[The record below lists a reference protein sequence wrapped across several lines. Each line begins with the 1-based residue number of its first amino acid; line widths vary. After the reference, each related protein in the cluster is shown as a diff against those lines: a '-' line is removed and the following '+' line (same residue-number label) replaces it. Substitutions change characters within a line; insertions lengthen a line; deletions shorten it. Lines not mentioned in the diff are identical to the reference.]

1 MAIITMP
8 KIEVTSKGSLKL
20 TSRIN
25 FGRRDKPP
33 PATARKGLTHPE
45 RYAHKS
51 PREANNGNPR
61 TICKIRLKS
70 TIRHQNDVN
79 EYGLLS
85 PLPTLNTPY
94 SILRPFNHWT
104 GTSKCRLGNFKI
116 LSQYWRDLE
125 LVKIKSGAFSMY
137 CHGFY
142 SYRENNAIIRW

>member
-1 MAIITMP
+1 MP
-8 KIEVTSKGSLKL
+8 KIEATSKEPLKL

-33 PATARKGLTHPE
+33 PATARKELTHLE

-61 TICKIRLKS
+61 TICKIRSKS
-70 TIRHQNDVN
+70 TISHQNDVN

-85 PLPTLNTPY
+85 PLPTLNNPIFQPSNY
-94 SILRPFNHWT
+94 WT
-104 GTSKCRLGNFKI
+104 GTSKCRLGNFII
-116 LSQYWRDLE
+116 LSWYWRDLE
-125 LVKIKSGAFSMY
+125 PAKIKSGAFSMY